1 MRSWQRRT
9 YSIGSLGSHFAV
21 GLCRLSRQLRLVMA
35 SGVCAV
41 ASGIAMADP
50 GEAPLP
56 APAPP
61 TATTDAGTAPA
72 SSGPKTDVSTSEAEA
87 EALPVIVI
95 TAEKRKT
102 KLEETPIAVSVF
114 TPEVIE
120 RDRIQG
126 LDDVAL
132 RAPSVTFVQVLK
144 GETYISI
151 RGTLI
156 NTPGAGWDDSVTT
169 FIDDVPTTGVG
180 DNSPNLYDLSSIEV
194 LRGPQGTLFGRNVT
208 GGAIVIHTLE
218 PSFRE
223 MGKIEGT
230 YGSDNLAQVRGL
242 WTGPLIGNQLAGK
255 LTLDIKRRDD
265 YLNNVT
271 LHDKTY
277 GDTLGNGRGQLLWE
291 PGGDLKVLFSGDFTH
306 DLSTPKIVQLSGNIE
321 PSQYPTLSYSSKDTN
336 QGVNATGNSNV
347 GGSSIRAEWDKSWG
361 TLTSISGFRRVH
373 DSTSRSRLGD
383 PDNQALASTDI
394 QNKQYTEE
402 IHLASPSGQNFSWL
416 GGLFYLHASK
426 QQDDRYTFNLNHNT
440 VNGGQ
445 FPIPVF
451 GVAQDVN
458 QQISNDVGALFGEAG
473 LPIVDKVRF
482 TLGGRGQWENK
493 SGSSAIV
500 PTFTPG
506 NPFNAIYPAIFANAS
521 ANYSAKWWSFTPKAT
536 LSFEPQKGVLLYAT
550 AARGYKS
557 GGWDTSASSDFGS
570 SSAEVSQ
577 HLGTP
582 FQPEK
587 VWSYELGGKYL
598 SPGRRFQLNAA
609 AFIADYRDMQTNQ
622 FNPQTAVF
630 ETRNAGRARAKG
642 LELEALGTPTRWLTL
657 GLTYTYDLA
666 RYTEYVQSLAQ
677 NNSGNRIP
685 ETPRHNI
692 HLSAETRWS
701 TGLLPG
707 DFNVGGDYTY
717 RTKVFFSD
725 SNSEP
730 DFILNQSKFDG
741 VINLHAIWNSES
753 DKWHATIFANDLT
766 NRQPVVYATDV
777 SGFYLTPTE
786 ASNPANK
793 LYVVTRAPSR
803 LIGLT
808 LRRDL

>member
-1 MRSWQRRT
+1 MKGWRPRADP
-9 YSIGSLGSHFAV
+9 IGPVGSDLSN
-21 GLCRLSRQLRLVMA
+21 GLRQLSKHMLLMI
-35 SGVCAV
+35 
-41 ASGIAMADP
+41 ASGISAVSS
-50 GEAPLP
+50 E
-56 APAPP
+56 
-61 TATTDAGTAPA
+61 TATAEPVAAAAPTTAGADADTGRSSGAKNTDAGT
-72 SSGPKTDVSTSEAEA
+72 SESDEDAI
-87 EALPVIVI
+87 PVVVV
-95 TAEKRKT
+95 TAQKRKT
-102 KLEETPIAVSVF
+102 KLGDTPVAVSAF
-114 TPEVIE
+114 TPEAIE
-120 RDRIQG
+120 RDHIQG

-132 RAPSVTFVQVLK
+132 RAPGVTFVQVIK

-180 DNSPNLYDLSSIEV
+180 DNSPDLYDLSSIEV

-218 PSFRE
+218 PSFQE
-223 MGKIEGT
+223 GGTGKIEGT
-230 YGSDNLAQVRGL
+230 YGANNLAQVRGL
-242 WTGPLIGNQLAGK
+242 WTGPLIADQLAGK
-255 LTLDIKRRDD
+255 VTMDVKRRDD

-277 GDTLGNGRGQLLWE
+277 GDATGNGRGQLLWE
-291 PGGDLKVLFSGDFTH
+291 PRNDLKVLIGGDFTH

-321 PSQYPTLSYSSKDTN
+321 PSQHPNLSYGPSDTN
-336 QGVNATGNSNV
+336 QGINATGNSNV
-347 GGSSIRAEWDKSWG
+347 EGTSTRVEWDTSWC

-373 DSTSRSRLGD
+373 DNTSRSRLGD

-402 IHLASPSGQNFSWL
+402 IHLASPSGQNLSWL
-416 GGLFYLHASK
+416 GGLFYLHANKRQS
-426 QQDDRYTFNLNHNT
+426 DLYTFNLNHNT

-445 FPIPVF
+445 FPIPVS
-451 GVAQDVN
+451 GVMQNVD
-458 QQISNDVGALFGEAG
+458 QQISNDVGALFGEAS
-473 LPIVDKVRF
+473 LPILDKLRL
-482 TLGGRGQWENK
+482 TLGARGQWESK
-493 SGSSAIV
+493 SGSSTIV
-500 PTFTPG
+500 PTFAPG
-506 NPFNAIYPAIFANAS
+506 NPFDPIYPAIFPSAS
-521 ANYSAKWWSFTPKAT
+521 ANYSATWWSFTPKAT
-536 LSFEPQKGVLLYAT
+536 LSYEAQKGLLLYAT

-557 GGWDTSASSDFGS
+557 GGWDTSASSDFGI
-570 SSAEVSQ
+570 SSAQVSQ

-587 VWSYELGGKYL
+587 VWSYEVGSKYL
-598 SPGRRFQLNAA
+598 SPERHFQLNAA
-609 AFIADYRDMQTNQ
+609 AFIADYKDMQTNQ

-630 ETRNAGRARAKG
+630 ETRNAGRARAEG
-642 LELEALGTPTRWLTL
+642 LELEAVGAPTRWLTL
-657 GLTYTYDLA
+657 GLAYTFDLA
-666 RYTEYVQSLAQ
+666 RYTEYVQSSSQ

-692 HLSAETRWS
+692 HLSADTRWS
-701 TGLLPG
+701 IGLLPG
-707 DFNVGGDYTY
+707 RFNVGGDYTY
-717 RTKVFFSD
+717 RTKVYFAD

-730 DFILNQSKFDG
+730 AFVLQQSKFDG
-741 VINLHAIWNSES
+741 VVNLHAVWNSES
-753 DKWHATIFANDLT
+753 DKWHATLFASDLT

-786 ASNPANK
+786 ARNPANK
-793 LYVVTRAPSR
+793 IYVVTRAQSR

>member
-1 MRSWQRRT
+1 MKGWRPRADP
-9 YSIGSLGSHFAV
+9 IGPVGSDSSN
-21 GLCRLSRQLRLVMA
+21 GLRRLSKHMLLII
-35 SGVCAV
+35 
-41 ASGIAMADP
+41 ASGISALSSETVTAEPVAAAAPTTAGADADT
-50 GEAPLP
+50 GRSSGAKN
-56 APAPP
+56 
-61 TATTDAGTAPA
+61 TDAGT
-72 SSGPKTDVSTSEAEA
+72 SESDEDAI
-87 EALPVIVI
+87 PVVVV
-95 TAEKRKT
+95 TAQKRKT
-102 KLEETPIAVSVF
+102 KLGDTPVAVSAF
-114 TPEVIE
+114 TPEAIE
-120 RDRIQG
+120 RDHIQG

-132 RAPSVTFVQVLK
+132 RAPGVTFVQVIK

-180 DNSPNLYDLSSIEV
+180 DNSPDLYDLSSIEV

-218 PSFRE
+218 PSFQE
-223 MGKIEGT
+223 GGTGKIEGT
-230 YGSDNLAQVRGL
+230 YGANNLAQVRGL
-242 WTGPLIGNQLAGK
+242 WTGPLIADQLAGK
-255 LTLDIKRRDD
+255 VTMDVKRRDD

-277 GDTLGNGRGQLLWE
+277 GDATGNGRGQLLWE
-291 PGGDLKVLFSGDFTH
+291 PRNDLKVLIGGDFTL

-321 PSQYPTLSYSSKDTN
+321 PSQHPNLSYGPNDTN
-336 QGVNATGNSNV
+336 QGINATGNSNV
-347 GGSSIRAEWDKSWG
+347 EGTTARVEWDTSWC

-402 IHLASPSGQNFSWL
+402 IHLASPSGQNLSWL
-416 GGLFYLHASK
+416 GGLFYLHANKRQS
-426 QQDDRYTFNLNHNT
+426 DLYTFNLNHNT

-445 FPIPVF
+445 FPIPVS
-451 GVAQDVN
+451 GVMQNVD
-458 QQISNDVGALFGEAG
+458 QQISNDVGALFGEAS
-473 LPIVDKVRF
+473 LPILDKLRL
-482 TLGGRGQWENK
+482 TLGARGQWESK
-493 SGSSAIV
+493 SGSSTIV
-500 PTFTPG
+500 PTFAPG
-506 NPFNAIYPAIFANAS
+506 NPFDPIYPAIFPSAS
-521 ANYSAKWWSFTPKAT
+521 ASYSATWWSFTPKAT
-536 LSFEPQKGVLLYAT
+536 LSYEAQKGLLLYAT

-557 GGWDTSASSDFGS
+557 GGWDTSASSDFGI
-570 SSAEVSQ
+570 SSAQVSQ

-587 VWSYELGGKYL
+587 VWSYEVGSKYL
-598 SPGRRFQLNAA
+598 SPERHFQLNAA
-609 AFIADYRDMQTNQ
+609 AFIADYKDMQTNQ

-630 ETRNAGRARAKG
+630 ETRNAGRARAEG
-642 LELEALGTPTRWLTL
+642 LELEAVGAPTRWLTL
-657 GLTYTYDLA
+657 GLAYTFDLA
-666 RYTEYVQSLAQ
+666 RYTEYVQSSSQ

-692 HLSAETRWS
+692 HLSADTRWS
-701 TGLLPG
+701 IGLLPG
-707 DFNVGGDYTY
+707 RFNVGGDYTY
-717 RTKVFFSD
+717 RTKVYFAD

-730 DFILNQSKFDG
+730 AFVLQQSKFDG
-741 VINLHAIWNSES
+741 VVNLHAVWNSES
-753 DKWHATIFANDLT
+753 DKWHATLFASDLT

-786 ASNPANK
+786 ARNPANK
-793 LYVVTRAPSR
+793 IYVVTRAQSR